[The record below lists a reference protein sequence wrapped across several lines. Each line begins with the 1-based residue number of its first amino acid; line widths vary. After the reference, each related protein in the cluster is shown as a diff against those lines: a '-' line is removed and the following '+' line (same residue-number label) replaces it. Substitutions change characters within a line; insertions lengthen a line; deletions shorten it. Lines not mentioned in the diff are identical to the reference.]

1 MELTNV
7 QYLRLLHLIELGVD
21 LEKTSEALHLSQMD
35 TVEFLTE
42 WYTYTKIV
50 DTKLNLVESDNLVT
64 L

>member
-21 LEKTSEALHLSQMD
+21 LQKTSEALHLSEMD

-50 DTKLNLVESDNLVT
+50 DTKLNFVESQD
-64 L
+64 